1 MAEVKNT
8 NNLALEF
15 EEIGENGSRN
25 YLNQTSVTSEWDTQ
39 IASQSA
45 PLCVR
50 AQERPCPYLC
60 CLAGDL
66 SIPIV
71 TGFWFKHFRDPFLLI
86 SINSKTK
93 LFVLF

>member
-15 EEIGENGSRN
+15 EEIGENGSRKF
-25 YLNQTSVTSEWDTQ
+25 LNQTSVTSEWDTQ

-50 AQERPCPYLC
+50 ASARS
-60 CLAGDL
+60 LAL
-66 SIPIV
+66 SLAFTRALGP
-71 TGFWFKHFRDPFLLI
+71 
-86 SINSKTK
+86 
-93 LFVLF
+93 VLVVS